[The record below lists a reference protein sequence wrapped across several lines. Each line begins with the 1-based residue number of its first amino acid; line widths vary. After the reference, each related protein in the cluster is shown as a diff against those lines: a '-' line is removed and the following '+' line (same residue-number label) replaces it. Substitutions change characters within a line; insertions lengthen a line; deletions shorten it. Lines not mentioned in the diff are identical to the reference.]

1 MSNTTVRILTAIVA
15 VPILLFLFYTGG
27 RPFIVLIEAVMFVG
41 VNEYFNMAEKRGLAV
56 QRVMGIIAVLVLGAL
71 ASTSRL
77 DLMAL
82 ALTVIALFILGN
94 QLRNKDLSTAIS
106 GSATTVFGVIY
117 IGWLFSHALLLRFP
131 PDKVAVKGGDI
142 GLFFM
147 VLAVAGTFLADAGAF
162 FIGRAFGRRKIY
174 PLISPGKSWEG
185 AVGGMV
191 FGTLGLAATTLVFN
205 RYILPAPGSG
215 MSVWWCFLLGPV
227 LVPASIAG
235 DFFESMLKRDC
246 GLKDS
251 GAIVPGHGGIMD
263 RLDSILF
270 AVPVVYYFLRLVVY
284 RGLW

>member
-1 MSNTTVRILTAIVA
+1 MSNTTVRILTAVVA
-15 VPILLFLFYTGG
+15 VPILLVLFYYGG
-27 RPFIVLIEAVMFVG
+27 LPFVVLIEAVMFVG
-41 VNEYFNMAEKRGLAV
+41 INEYFNMAEKRGLAV
-56 QRVMGIIAVLVLGAL
+56 QRVMGAIAVLVLGAL
-71 ASTSRL
+71 AATARL

-82 ALTVIALFILGN
+82 ALTVIVLVILGN

-106 GSATTVFGVIY
+106 GSPTPVFGVVY
-117 IGWLFSHALLLRFP
+117 IGWLLAHTLLLRFP
-131 PDKVAVKGGDI
+131 PKTLTAQHEGI
-142 GLFFM
+142 GLFFI
-147 VLAVAGTFLADAGAF
+147 VLAIAGTFLADAGAF

-191 FGTLGLAATTLVFN
+191 FGTLGLAATVLVFDH
-205 RYILPAPGSG
+205 YLLPVPTG
-215 MSVWWCFLLGPV
+215 MSVWWCFLLGPI

-251 GAIVPGHGGIMD
+251 GSIIPGHGGIMD

-284 RGLW
+284 RAVW

>member
-1 MSNTTVRILTAIVA
+1 MSNTTVRILTALVA
-15 VPILLFLFYTGG
+15 VPILLVLFYFGG
-27 RPFIVLIEAVMFVG
+27 LPFIVLIEAVMVVG
-41 VNEYFNMAEKRGLAV
+41 INEYFNMAEKRGLAT
-56 QRVMGIIAVLVLGAL
+56 QRAMGIVSVLVLGGL
-71 ASTSRL
+71 AATAHL

-82 ALTVIALFILGN
+82 ALTVIVLLILGN
-94 QLRNKDLSTAIS
+94 QLRNTDLSTAIS

-117 IGWLFSHALLLRFP
+117 IGWLLSHAMLLRFP
-131 PDKVAVKGGDI
+131 PAAVKADHGDL
-142 GLFFM
+142 GLFFI
-147 VLAVAGTFLADAGAF
+147 VLAIAGTFLADAGAY

-185 AVGGMV
+185 AVGGMI
-191 FGTLGLAATTLVFN
+191 FGTLGLAATVLVFN
-205 RYILPAPGSG
+205 RWILPAPSG
-215 MSVWWCFLLGPV
+215 MSAWWCFLLGPI

-251 GAIVPGHGGIMD
+251 GSIVPGHGGIMD

-284 RGLW
+284 RGTW